1 MGWLTAEDRVA
12 KWIRLLVPVS
22 GVACAI
28 VSLLYLLVATM
39 PIYHFHGYVRG
50 YYSILDYRLY
60 YSYNQQP
67 IAMPITDYIRHVSV
81 TFTLLSLALL
91 ALSILSI
98 AFTWKRPSMALGLAY
113 GVSVSLVALYGLLN
127 GYIYRAVSADVGMF
141 SYLARDVVVF
151 RTLAGTI
158 TFKGVVIEPTS
169 VHWIVLDSWVPPLL
183 LALATASSATATGA
197 TLSKVYKLKPA
208 ERGEWWAAKMQ
219 HGAVYVTLVLIT
231 FSALA
236 SVFIYYPTTIGLK
249 PQPPPATL
257 EQPPY
262 TYTCTALTRTSRG
275 ALAYTDFEAYP
286 VPGWASSGGAWSSIS
301 GVPGAKGNVLQ
312 GQDNNGGVGA
322 ASHYYY
328 NTRLDAYTS
337 LWIAVK
343 TKRVSGTGWY
353 GISMMNVARN
363 RMYTVELY
371 TSGYL
376 EVWSFNVIS
385 ASWNRHASVSVPG
398 YSWGSWYTIVVNYTV
413 VGTTISITAYL
424 YDASGS
430 YVTAVSATITHS
442 NVFTPAY
449 LGVEVDNVVAY
460 FDEFAVSTVDPRFLY
475 FTGFYAGMGVEVWD
489 NLGYLVNSA
498 TAPSSSFALG
508 VVSDV
513 VVGTGSNGRIVVEY
527 PDNYLCGVLTVPAT
541 DAILGGDTYA
551 LSTSPFTLSLGA
563 NRTSASL
570 TLYISGASSFNT
582 TIRILRVNASQLLYA
597 RLILDAYT
605 SPPTLNLDAWIEG
618 TSDSTSISMR
628 SGVPVTTSTSIV
640 QLSLG
645 LGNSIVLSGYFTAT
659 SQTAMLNLKLEL
671 CTGLGGSG
679 ACVYY
684 PLSTE
689 LKS

>member
-1 MGWLTAEDRVA
+1 MGWLTTEDRVA
-12 KWIRLLVPVS
+12 KWIKLLVPVS

-98 AFTWKRPSMALGLAY
+98 AFTWKRPSMALGLVY

-208 ERGEWWAAKMQ
+208 ERSEWWAAKMQ

-262 TYTCTALTRTSRG
+262 TYTCTALTRTSKG
-275 ALAYTDFEAYP
+275 ALTYTDYEAHP
-286 VPGWASSGGAWSSIS
+286 VPGWTSYGGVWELSSGG
-301 GVPGAKGNVLQ
+301 GFKGNALR
-312 GQDNNGGVGA
+312 GRDNNGGVGGRT
-322 ASHYYY
+322 SQYYW
-328 NTRLDAYTS
+328 NTRIDGYTS
-337 LWIAVK
+337 LWVSVK
-343 TKRVSGTGWY
+343 VRAEAGDGYK
-353 GISMMNVARN
+353 GIGLLNADRT
-363 RMYTVELY
+363 RLY
-371 TSGYL
+371 
-376 EVWSFNVIS
+376 EIS
-385 ASWNRHASVSVPG
+385 VQSTATIRKWDGRWRLIGSTSVPG
-398 YSWGSWYTIVVNYTV
+398 YSATRWYTLVLNYNV
-413 VGTTISITAYL
+413 TA
-424 YDASGS
+424 
-430 YVTAVSATITHS
+430 TAVSFALWIYDDTGALVATLTAS
-442 NVFTPAY
+442 DTGATRFTPAY
-449 LGVEVDNVVAY
+449 AGVTIDAATDRWFRFED
-460 FDEFAVSTVDPRFLY
+460 FIVSTVDPRFLY
-475 FTGFYAGMGVEVWD
+475 FTGFYTGMRVEVWD
-489 NLGYLVNSA
+489 NLGYLVNST
-498 TAPSSSFALG
+498 TASIQPFTLG
-508 VVSDV
+508 VVGDV
-513 VVGTGSNGRIVVEY
+513 VVGTGSNGRIVVKY

-659 SQTAMLNLKLEL
+659 GQTAMLNLKLEL

>member
-1 MGWLTAEDRVA
+1 MGWLTTEDRVA
-12 KWIRLLVPVS
+12 KWIKLLVPVS

-98 AFTWKRPSMALGLAY
+98 AFTWKRPSMALGLVY

-208 ERGEWWAAKMQ
+208 ERSEWWAAKMQ

-262 TYTCTALTRTSRG
+262 TYTCTALTRTSKG
-275 ALAYTDFEAYP
+275 ALTYTDYEAYP
-286 VPGWASSGGAWSSIS
+286 VPGWTSYGGVWGLSAD
-301 GVPGAKGNVLQ
+301 GGFRGNALR
-312 GQDNNGGVGA
+312 GRDNNGGVGGR
-322 ASHYYY
+322 ASQYYW
-328 NTRLDAYTS
+328 NTRIDGYTS
-337 LWIAVK
+337 LWVSVK
-343 TKRVSGTGWY
+343 VRAEAGDGYK
-353 GISMMNVARN
+353 GIGLLNADRSR
-363 RMYTVELY
+363 LY
-371 TSGYL
+371 
-376 EVWSFNVIS
+376 EIS
-385 ASWNRHASVSVPG
+385 VQSTATIRKWDGRWRLIGSTSVPG
-398 YSWGSWYTIVVNYTV
+398 YSATRWYTLVLNYNV
-413 VGTTISITAYL
+413 TA
-424 YDASGS
+424 
-430 YVTAVSATITHS
+430 TAVSFALWIYDDTGALVATLTAS
-442 NVFTPAY
+442 DTGATRFTPAY
-449 LGVEVDNVVAY
+449 AGVTIDAATDRWFRFED
-460 FDEFAVSTVDPRFLY
+460 FIVSTVDPRFLY
-475 FTGFYAGMGVEVWD
+475 FTGFYTGMRVEVWD
-489 NLGYLVNSA
+489 NLGYLVNST
-498 TAPSSSFALG
+498 TASIQPFTLG
-508 VVSDV
+508 VVGDV
-513 VVGTGSNGRIVVEY
+513 VVGTGSNGRIVVKY

-659 SQTAMLNLKLEL
+659 GQTAMLNLKLEL

>member
-1 MGWLTAEDRVA
+1 MGWLTTEDRVA
-12 KWIRLLVPVS
+12 KWIKLLVPVS

-98 AFTWKRPSMALGLAY
+98 AFTWKRPSMALGLVY

-208 ERGEWWAAKMQ
+208 ERSEWWAAKMQ

-275 ALAYTDFEAYP
+275 ALTYTDFEAYP
-286 VPGWASSGGAWSSIS
+286 VPGWTNYGGIWNNIS
-301 GVPGAKGNVLQ
+301 GAPGAKGNVLQ
-312 GQDNNGGVGA
+312 GQDNNAGVGA
-322 ASHYYY
+322 SSYYY
-328 NTRLDAYTS
+328 YDMPLSDYTS
-337 LWIAVK
+337 LWVAVK
-343 TKRVSGTGWY
+343 TRFVSRSEKSQYYGVAMLNADRTRVYAIVLENDKRGIEIRSFGVTKAGWDTHVNQERLPWYSSG
-353 GISMMNVARN
+353 A
-363 RMYTVELY
+363 
-371 TSGYL
+371 
-376 EVWSFNVIS
+376 
-385 ASWNRHASVSVPG
+385 
-398 YSWGSWYTIVVNYTV
+398 WYTIVVYYSV
-413 VGTTISITAYL
+413 SGTTINIEAYF
-424 YDASGS
+424 YDSAGTLRLSAS
-430 YVTAVSATITHS
+430 TTITHS
-442 NVFTPAY
+442 NVFVPAY
-449 LGVEVDNVVAY
+449 IGVIADGLIAQY
-460 FDEFAVSTVDPRFLY
+460 DEFIISTVDPRSVY
-475 FTGFYAGMGVEVWD
+475 FAGFYMGMRVEVWD
-489 NLGYLVNSA
+489 NLGYLVNST

-508 VVSDV
+508 VVGDV
-513 VVGTGSNGRIVVEY
+513 VVGTGSDGRIVVKY
-527 PDNYLCGVLTVPAT
+527 PDGSVCGELTVPAT
-541 DAILGGDTYA
+541 DSVLGGDTYA
-551 LSTSPFTLSLGA
+551 LSTRSITPSLGA
-563 NRTSASL
+563 NKTSAGL
-570 TLYISGASSFNT
+570 TLYISGASTFNT
-582 TIRILRVNASQLLYA
+582 TARVLRVNASQVLYA
-597 RLILDAYT
+597 RLILDSYT
-605 SPPTLNLDAWIEG
+605 APATLNLDAWIEG
-618 TSDSTSISMR
+618 TSSSTSIIIR
-628 SGVPVTTSTSIV
+628 SGVPVSTSTSIV
-640 QLSLG
+640 QLSTG
-645 LGNSIVLSGYFTAT
+645 LGNTVYLSGYFTST
-659 SQTAMLNLKLEL
+659 SQSAVLNFKL
-671 CTGLGGSG
+671 
-679 ACVYY
+679 
-684 PLSTE
+684 
-689 LKS
+689 